1 MAHLSNS
8 IWQQDKD
15 LKQLRHSSLPWLAG
29 GLGVLATGYGLLQHS
44 AGASPAVLVLALLL
58 YVGMACALWCGLA
71 AHLPHRRFGPANGV
85 TLIRAALLCLLAGLV
100 TQTGPQHLGWLPLA
114 AALVILTLDGL
125 DGWLARRT
133 GHASAFGAHFDME
146 TDSLL
151 VLVLCATALLMGKAG
166 PWILLAGG
174 LRYLFL
180 AGKVL
185 VPWMKGDLPDSFRR
199 KTLYVV
205 STTGVIV
212 ILAPTITTPFSF
224 LIAGIS
230 VICLTASFAI
240 DVVWLYRNAEQER
253 TSR

>member
-1 MAHLSNS
+1 MAHLSNP
-8 IWQQDKD
+8 IWQHDKE
-15 LKQLRHSSLPWLAG
+15 LKQLRHSSLPWLTG
-29 GLGVLATGYGLLQHS
+29 GLGVVAAGYGLLQHS
-44 AGASPAVLVLALLL
+44 TGASPAVLVLALLL
-58 YVGMACALWCGLA
+58 YVGMACALWFGLA
-71 AHLPHRRFGPANGV
+71 THLPHRHFGPANGV
-85 TLIRAALLCLLAGLV
+85 TLLRAALLCLLAGLV
-100 TQTGPQHLGWLPLA
+100 AQTGPQHLGWLPLA
-114 AALVILTLDGL
+114 TALVILALDGL

-133 GHASAFGAHFDME
+133 GYASSFGARFDME

-166 PWILLAGG
+166 LWLLLAGS

-180 AGKVL
+180 AGTAL
-185 VPWMKGDLPDSFRR
+185 LPWMKGDLPDSFRR

-224 LIAGIS
+224 LIAAIS
-230 VICLTASFAI
+230 VICLSASFAI